1 MALGPESPG
10 MRFAARSD
18 SVVGTGSSRDED
30 PRQQGRGSRDWAMVS
45 RGGDAGKG
53 EVSAGMRPRGAGSE
67 FLESGSGATNS
78 GRLGPCRVEVSGKGG
93 GGGRLKERVTTGPAG
108 SMPPGGRGTL
118 SRAES
123 EVETQG

>member
-1 MALGPESPG
+1 MGCGLEGLG
-10 MRFAARSD
+10 
-18 SVVGTGSSRDED
+18 VSSWNRD
-30 PRQQGRGSRDWAMVS
+30 Q
-45 RGGDAGKG
+45 
-53 EVSAGMRPRGAGSE
+53 
-67 FLESGSGATNS
+67 GATNS

-108 SMPPGGRGTL
+108 SMPL